1 MLFLFTDSLKNLVRH
16 RKRYLLLGILL
27 FGCTVMSGFFLTS
40 AAAAKQYLAENPFS
54 EITDELLKSMRP
66 ALLKLDSRSSLSQA
80 AVLLVSA
87 AALIFSSSAAVGE
100 RKNDVIILRSLGLPS
115 SVIAGGLIIELSALS
130 LMTQL
135 PAYIIG
141 RGVSSAI
148 LHQKAAEGVYPA
160 ELLTYIPGI
169 RSTLP
174 GLLFS
179 VLFLLIPAAV
189 IISRLIRSDMNLK
202 GKE

>member
-27 FGCTVMSGFFLTS
+27 FGCTVLSGFFITS
-40 AAAAKQYLAENPFS
+40 AIAAKQYLTENPFS
-54 EITDELLKSMRP
+54 EISDELLKSMRP

-87 AALIFSSSAAVGE
+87 AALIFSASAAVGE
-100 RKNDVIILRSLGLPS
+100 RIGDVRILRSLGLPS
-115 SVIAGGLIIELSALS
+115 SVIAGGLLIELTALS

-141 RGVSSAI
+141 RYAASAV
-148 LHQKAAEGVYPA
+148 LHGKVKEGVYPA
-160 ELLTYIPGI
+160 ELLLHIPGS
-169 RSTLP
+169 RTTLF

-179 VLFLLIPAAV
+179 LLLLLIPAV
-189 IISRLIRSDMNLK
+189 FMISKLIRSDIVRK
-202 GKE
+202 GKD

>member
-1 MLFLFTDSLKNLVRH
+1 MSFLFTDSLKNLVRH

-27 FGCTVMSGFFLTS
+27 FGCTVLSGFFITS
-40 AAAAKQYLAENPFS
+40 AIAAKQYLAENPFS
-54 EITDELLKSMRP
+54 EISDELLKSMRP

-100 RKNDVIILRSLGLPS
+100 RLNDVQILRSLGLTS
-115 SVIAGGLIIELSALS
+115 SVIAGGLLIELTALS

-141 RGVSSAI
+141 RFAASAV
-148 LHQKAAEGVYPA
+148 LHQNAAKGVYPA
-160 ELLTYIPGI
+160 ELLSYIPGS
-169 RSTLP
+169 RTTLL
-174 GLLFS
+174 GLAFS
-179 VLFLLIPAAV
+179 LLLLLIPAAV
-189 IISRLIRSDMNLK
+189 MISKLIRSDVILK
-202 GKE
+202 GKD